1 MQNELMEWEKGG
13 YWDYSGENYP
23 EIKCFED
30 GLPFSDLED
39 ETSEDRT
46 TRIISIMEK
55 SNARLSHI
63 LGVLERIS

>member
-1 MQNELMEWEKGG
+1 MQNELMEWEKG
-13 YWDYSGENYP
+13 YLDNSAEIYP
-23 EIKCFED
+23 EIECFTD